1 MSMTARFS
9 TGRRVQIFAA
19 TLITAIVC
27 CASTCKAEDKSE
39 LIQRQ
44 AAEKLFALKV
54 LPLLKTKCFGC
65 HGQDEEDVRGDYN
78 LLTRDNMIKGGESEE
93 IALVPGSPK
102 DSPLFRSILW
112 EDSEMPPKESDRLT
126 DQETEYV
133 RKWIKAG
140 APWPN
145 QERQLE
151 IQQEEWTVR
160 KNEDGIIVDT
170 SGGTSTDWTYRRYA
184 EADIWSFQPL
194 KNVTIPDSP
203 KGQHPIDAFINAKL
217 KDAKLVAAKQTDKRT
232 LIRRA
237 TLDLTGLPPTS
248 EQIKNFINVS
258 TANSA
263 DGNFDQAWSTLVDQ
277 LIDSPHYGE
286 RWGQHWLDVV
296 RYADTSGFSNDYE
309 RSNAWRYRDYV
320 IRSFNDD
327 KPFNQFVI
335 EQIAGDELR
344 PEDPE
349 AVIATGMLRMGPWGT
364 AMIPQPEARQIYLDD
379 LVHNVGQA
387 FLAMPMRCCKCH
399 DHKFDPVPTRDY
411 YRMYSAFATTQPA
424 EISTKFLPSENRDGF
439 NEKRKL
445 VKELLD
451 YARSEQQKIQ
461 DKQEAAAKAWYVAHN
476 LPYKKENARKNDPE
490 DMKPPRHVGL
500 TPEEKGMKK
509 VREQDVWI
517 WQRRLERYLPFAQAV
532 YNGQDDFK
540 NSRKLRKPKTIK
552 TDWRPKN
559 FILAGGS
566 LEAPADQVSPGVLSA
581 TGLPATAD
589 SDTPWTITDKL
600 EGRRTELAKWIA
612 HDKNPLTARTIVNRI
627 WQYHFGKGIVSTAN
641 NFGVKGGKPTHPE
654 LLDWLTTDFIQNGWK
669 IKRMHRLIMTSQ
681 TYQRS
686 SRPVDQSQQDAAD
699 PNNDLLATFPARRLT
714 AEELRDGMLMIS
726 GELNRELGGV
736 PIMPEINMEV
746 ALQPRMIQFSIAPAH
761 QPSRTPSER
770 NRRTI
775 YAYRVRGQADPMLEI
790 MNQPNPNE
798 SCDMR
803 DSAAVTPQAF
813 TLLNSDVMTDRSIA
827 FAQRIQKEQ
836 PEASV
841 KWIARAIE
849 LAFGR
854 KTTADEQVRL
864 MKYLLEMREYHQ
876 QHEPETID
884 YPTQVVRSL
893 VEEFTGEPFEF
904 IEKLNVYE
912 DYVPD
917 AKPWTVDADTR
928 ALADVCLLLLNSNE
942 FMYVY

>member
-1 MSMTARFS
+1 M
-9 TGRRVQIFAA
+9 AA
-19 TLITAIVC
+19 VIC
-27 CASTCKAEDKSE
+27 CSSISHAEDAE
-39 LIQRQ
+39 AILDNQ
-44 AAEKLFALKV
+44 AAERLFALKV

-65 HGQDEEDVRGDYN
+65 HGQDSDDVRGDYD
-78 LLTRDNMIKGGESEE
+78 LLTRDTMIKGGESEE
-93 IALVPGSPK
+93 VALVPGKPSE
-102 DSPLFRSILW
+102 SPLYESILW
-112 EDSEMPPKESDRLT
+112 EGSEMPPKESDRLT
-126 DQETEYV
+126 KEETEYV
-133 RKWIKAG
+133 RKWIEAG
-140 APWPN
+140 APWPGKA
-145 QERQLE
+145 RQLE
-151 IQQEEWTVR
+151 IQQEEWTVLE
-160 KNEDGIIVDT
+160 NEDGVIVDT
-170 SGGTSTDWTYRRYA
+170 SGGTSTDWTYRRYQ
-184 EADIWSFQPL
+184 EADIWGFQPI
-194 KNVTIPDSP
+194 KDVIVPQTSVD
-203 KGQHPIDAFINAKL
+203 QHPIDAFVNAKL
-217 KDAKLVAAKQTDKRT
+217 GKAEIVAAEQADQRT

-237 TLDLTGLPPTS
+237 TLDLTGLPPTP
-248 EQIKNFINVS
+248 EQMKNFANAS
-258 TANSA
+258 TPNTALEKTA
-263 DGNFDQAWSTLVDQ
+263 PTTTDEAWTDLVDQ

-320 IRSFNDD
+320 IRSFNQD
-327 KPFNQFVI
+327 KPFNQFVM

-349 AVIATGMLRMGPWGT
+349 AIVATGMLRMGPWGT

-424 EISTKFLPSENRDGF
+424 EISARFLPSENRNGF
-439 NEKRKL
+439 GEKREL
-445 VKELLD
+445 VRELLD
-451 YARSEQQKIQ
+451 YAKSEQKQIQ
-461 DKQEAAAKAWYVAHN
+461 DKQENAAKAWYAAHE
-476 LPYKKENARKNDPE
+476 LPYKKENVRKNDPE

-532 YNGQDDFK
+532 YSGHDDFK
-540 NSRKLRKPKTIK
+540 NGRKLRKPKAIK
-552 TDWRPKN
+552 AEWRPQN

-566 LEAPADQVSPGVLSA
+566 LEAPADEVSPGVLSA
-581 TGLPATAD
+581 TGLQANPNT
-589 SDTPWTITDKL
+589 DTDKPWTITNKL

-612 HDKNPLTARTIVNRI
+612 HDKNPLTARTMVNRI
-627 WQYHFGKGIVSTAN
+627 WQYHFGKGLVKTAN
-641 NFGVKGGKPTHPE
+641 NFGVKGSKPTHPE
-654 LLDWLTTDFIQNGWK
+654 LLDWLTADFIQNGWK
-669 IKRMHRLIMTSQ
+669 IKRLHRLIMTSNA
-681 TYQRS
+681 YRRS

-714 AEELRDGMLMIS
+714 AEELRDSTLLIS
-726 GELNRELGGV
+726 GELNTEMGGV

-761 QPSRTPSER
+761 QPSRTPGER

-790 MNQPNPNE
+790 MNLPNPNE
-798 SCDMR
+798 SCDVR

-827 FAQRIQKEQ
+827 FAQRIQNEQ
-836 PEASV
+836 PEASAQ
-841 KWIARAIE
+841 WIERAIE

-854 KTTADEQVRL
+854 QATTEEQSRL
-864 MKYLLEMREYHQ
+864 ETYLTQMREYHQ
-876 QHEPETID
+876 QHKPNLIE
-884 YPTQVVRSL
+884 YPKQVVRSL

-912 DYVPD
+912 NYVPD

-928 ALADVCLLLLNSNE
+928 ALADVCLLLFNSNE
-942 FMYVY
+942 FLYVY